1 MPVALTCELRT
12 DALPTLTR
20 LRGRHLAYIREH
32 LADILFGGPARSP
45 EGIPEEMI
53 IVLRTDDLDT
63 ARNFIDHEP
72 YNASGQVFQRVRIRP
87 WSQVVPETQPG
98 ALDDAIA
105 QESDLSSRISEQR

>member
-1 MPVALTCELRT
+1 MPVALTCELRA

-20 LRGRHLAYIREH
+20 LRGHHLTYIREH

-63 ARNFIDHEP
+63 ARNFVDHEP
-72 YNASGQVFQRVRIRP
+72 YNASGRVFQRVRIRP
-87 WSQVVPETQPG
+87 WSQVVPETGPG
-98 ALDDAIA
+98 ARGRGLEQGTAA
-105 QESDLSSRISEQR
+105 SRDLP